1 MKHTR
6 GKRRRKCGKLKKCA
20 AEIEKKRRKK
30 KNEEEVDEEEE
41 EEHCGSRI
49 SENNLRI

>member
-30 KNEEEVDEEEE
+30 KNEEVEEE